1 MQAIIQSSSDLN
13 VDGTSKLFNWI
24 VRKTYRGMN
33 PVGYFTKNGRH
44 FIDVSKLD
52 EGERRFLVLSLTETM
67 SACFDS
73 GSKIHTWLLEN
84 AIHEAFNRAI
94 QARSALVRHLYET
107 KGGRTFAMFNF
118 FGIIKL
124 FRVSVRPPDIPVS
137 SAAEDA
143 GEVSEVQKPGKLAQV
158 LGAATK
164 KKEQKEKQQN
174 KVQGYSMLRLFK
186 KTRDVNAS
194 DDP

>member
-1 MQAIIQSSSDLN
+1 MVCQYEIDEDLSESWKFKDNVKLGALCLVVLLNVLTVLYGLAALTFNTICLKMQAIIQSSSDLS
-13 VDGTSKLFNWI
+13 VDGTSKLFNWM

-84 AIHEAFNRAI
+84 AIHEAFDRAM
-94 QARSALVRHLYET
+94 QARHALVRNMYET
-107 KGGRTFAMFNF
+107 NGGRPFALLNL
-118 FGIIKL
+118 FGVIKL
-124 FRVSVRPPDIPVS
+124 FRVNIRPPDIP
-137 SAAEDA
+137 A
-143 GEVSEVQKPGKLAQV
+143 
-158 LGAATK
+158 
-164 KKEQKEKQQN
+164 
-174 KVQGYSMLRLFK
+174 
-186 KTRDVNAS
+186 
-194 DDP
+194 